1 MYESTIII
9 STFFISWSV
18 ERIYYYCFHN
28 NTNGILNL
36 NTPIKTTHYPMNTA
50 LSNPT
55 DVQYYSIDNLT
66 SNNLTSNN
74 LTSNNLTS
82 NNLTNNNLTNNNL
95 TSNNLTSNNLTNNN
109 LTSNNLTSNNL
120 L

>member
-9 STFFISWSV
+9 STFLISWSV

-28 NTNGILNL
+28 NNNTNGILNF
-36 NTPIKTTHYPMNTA
+36 NTPTAHYPMNTR
-50 LSNPT
+50 LSNSN
-55 DVQYYSIDNLT
+55 DAQYYSIHSLSSNNLT

-82 NNLTNNNLTNNNL
+82 NNLTSNNPTSNNL
-95 TSNNLTSNNLTNNN
+95 TSNNLTSNT
-109 LTSNNLTSNNL
+109 NL